1 MLVVNFQFSR
11 AKKNA
16 TFSFTT
22 HEFLRKNSNET
33 FGGMIK
39 KVICQTVLR
48 SIQSAF
54 MKMMWQVWK
63 QLCCQM
69 YHKCECKDEISTYFL
84 FWHWDAVFFVV
95 SLFLPALG
103 SSLSLWFAAFL
114 KIEPS
119 KYYCFGKSKPRG
131 EESKERDG
139 ARARPS
145 VLAACAKTQRSGVWQ
160 YTKRLPE
167 QQPPELSRSEAE
179 MTMSAEASEATST

>member
-1 MLVVNFQFSR
+1 MHVGCKLSIFARKKECNLFFHDSR
-11 AKKNA
+11 IFAQKFKWD
-16 TFSFTT
+16 
-22 HEFLRKNSNET
+22 LW
-33 FGGMIK
+33 GIIK

-48 SIQSAF
+48 SIQSVF
-54 MKMMWQVWK
+54 MEIMRWQVWK
-63 QLCCQM
+63 QVCCQM

-131 EESKERDG
+131 EESEERDG
-139 ARARPS
+139 ERARPS
-145 VLAACAKTQRSGVWQ
+145 VVTVCAKTQRSGVWQ

-167 QQPPELSRSEAE
+167 
-179 MTMSAEASEATST
+179 